1 MKISFMQK
9 NGFTLLEVLVSLAI
23 VSAVMTTIIYT
34 VNYHLN
40 LIQRHETIT
49 VATMLGKEKI
59 LAVSEKQRDKKGT
72 FPEPYGEYSYEIN
85 IQNSPFEKVRIVNLS
100 VKKDR
105 ERVDLSKFI
114 KVDK

>member
-1 MKISFMQK
+1 MKISFIQK

-34 VNYHLN
+34 VNYHLS

-59 LAVSEKQRDKKGT
+59 LSVSEQQRDKKGS
-72 FPEPYGEYSYEIN
+72 FPEPYQDYAFEIN
-85 IQNSPFEKVRIVNLS
+85 INSSPFEKVRIVKLS
-100 VKKDR
+100 VTKDG

-114 KVDK
+114 KVGK